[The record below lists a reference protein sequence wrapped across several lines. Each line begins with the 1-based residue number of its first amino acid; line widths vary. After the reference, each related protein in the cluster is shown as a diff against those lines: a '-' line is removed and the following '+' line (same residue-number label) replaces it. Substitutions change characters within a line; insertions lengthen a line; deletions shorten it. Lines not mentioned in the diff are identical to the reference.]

1 MSVSGTASN
10 AKQSAAQNLLEPQER
25 AGCQQIAVGDPP
37 HSQRAQALLALDQG
51 ASQAEAARSS
61 GLSAGQV
68 RYWLG
73 RFRQRR
79 MEIFPADALE
89 PGPTAA
95 AASPAEAAT
104 PSEPA
109 KKADKAPKKKSK
121 KEDKKS
127 KKKSKAGKK
136 SKKKKKKGKKEAS
149 KQAGNKKS
157 KKKNK
162 KKKSKK

>member
-25 AGCQQIAVGDPP
+25 AGCQQLAAGDPP

-127 KKKSKAGKK
+127 KKK
-136 SKKKKKKGKKEAS
+136 KKKGKKKAS